1 MEAPLNLSNPCV
13 ATVLRSLDARDRFAF
28 SFVTTMARPRSTSCD
43 HIEAAGARGDGGWA
57 DGCGLGG
64 VRVVAD
70 QHEQGALRSREH
82 AMHGGLGGKR
92 GVLALL

>member
-1 MEAPLNLSNPCV
+1 VEAPLNLSNPCV
-13 ATVLRSLDARDRFAF
+13 AAVLRSLDARGRFAF

-43 HIEAAGARGDGGWA
+43 HIEAAGVRGDGGWA
-57 DGCGLGG
+57 DGSGSGGLRM
-64 VRVVAD
+64 VME
-70 QHEQGALRSREH
+70 QHEQGGLRSREH